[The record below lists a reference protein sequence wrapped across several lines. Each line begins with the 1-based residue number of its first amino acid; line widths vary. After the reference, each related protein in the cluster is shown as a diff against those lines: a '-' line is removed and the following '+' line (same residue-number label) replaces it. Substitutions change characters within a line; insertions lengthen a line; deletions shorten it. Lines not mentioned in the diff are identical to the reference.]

1 MNAATSQCFNVSNS
15 SDRQTIN
22 LMRKLVI
29 SVLFIGTL
37 FTSCGQNRIE
47 TIQARAYYD
56 SINFQINANRDL
68 QQSLIDKATVAIL
81 TIKKDNTATIDTKSL
96 QQLLDSAKKKNISR
110 QHNIEKITEVD
121 DDINYKGKVLDYVQ
135 HFNNFYDNEFK
146 DFLVILNDK
155 QQDRFTKGAALL
167 MPKLK
172 LIKEKEIEFKNAQ
185 EAFKSKYPVDEDGAI
200 RTKPDYELVNF
211 SEFKYKQAD
220 LKDGEEISLL
230 SFSGGKDCEY
240 ETTYF
245 KQFIG
250 IVKSTGDTVRI
261 LSPCQT
267 YDIHNP
273 VQIGYYRRDITYA
286 TQNSDTKSYFI
297 VFNKHQASLEKRNL
311 KTTIGMLSFKE

>member
-1 MNAATSQCFNVSNS
+1 
-15 SDRQTIN
+15 
-22 LMRKLVI
+22 MRKLFI
-29 SVLFIGTL
+29 SVLFTWTL
-37 FTSCGQNRIE
+37 LTSCGQNRVE
-47 TIQARAYYD
+47 TIQARAYFD

-81 TIKKDNTATIDTKSL
+81 TIKEDKAATIDTKSL
-96 QQLLDSAKKKNISR
+96 QQLLDSAKKRNILR
-110 QHNIEKITEVD
+110 LQNIEKITEVD
-121 DDINYKGKVLDYVQ
+121 AGINYKGKVLDYVQ
-135 HFNNFYDNEFK
+135 HFNNFYEKEFK

-155 QQDRFTKGAALL
+155 EQDRFAKGAAIL

-172 LIKEKEIEFKNAQ
+172 LIKEREIEFKNAQ
-185 EAFKSKYPVDEDGAI
+185 QAFKSKYPVDQDGAI
-200 RTKPDYELVNF
+200 RTKPDYEFVRF
-211 SEFKYKQAD
+211 SEFKFQKAD
-220 LKDGEEISLL
+220 LKDGEEIRLL

-273 VQIGYYRRDITYA
+273 MQIGYY
-286 TQNSDTKSYFI
+286 NSDTHYSTQNPDTKNYFI
-297 VFNKHQASLEKRNL
+297 VFNLHQTSLEKRNL